1 MVLIDNRKLIV
12 IYLFK
17 YLILIFLEKGTNPI

>member
-12 IYLFK
+12 IYLFE